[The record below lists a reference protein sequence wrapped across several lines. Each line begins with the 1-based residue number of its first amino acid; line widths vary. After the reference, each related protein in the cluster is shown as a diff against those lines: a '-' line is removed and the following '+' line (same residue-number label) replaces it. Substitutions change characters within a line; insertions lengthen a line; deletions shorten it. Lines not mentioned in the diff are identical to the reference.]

1 MKEGEIS
8 KLTQKV
14 LILEG
19 KLAQGI
25 MQHAEENKNDD
36 VPQLYSQAHPCFDF
50 LNDFEEIKLP
60 NMKAK
65 KFYWEMVHPYSETP
79 FMIKAQLDLCTIY
92 NNVPYG

>member
-36 VPQLYSQAHPCFDF
+36 VP
-50 LNDFEEIKLP
+50 
-60 NMKAK
+60 
-65 KFYWEMVHPYSETP
+65 
-79 FMIKAQLDLCTIY
+79 
-92 NNVPYG
+92 